1 MRILV
6 PITLLALP
14 FLEFWLVVTVAA
26 RVGIGWTLLALV
38 AVSASG
44 VLVLRRAGLRAH
56 RDVDAALRTG
66 QPPQRG
72 MLDTLMLFAG
82 GVLLAVPGFLTAAAG
97 LLMALPLTR
106 PVLRWAFESW
116 ARRRM
121 VDLQATRVV
130 DADVVD
136 VESDTGPRPPRVIRG
151 EILPDDDGRPSN

>member
-6 PITLLALP
+6 PIALLALP
-14 FLEFWLVVTVAA
+14 FLEFWLLVAVA
-26 RVGIGWTLLALV
+26 GQIGIGWTLLALFG
-38 AVSASG
+38 ASAAG

-66 QPPQRG
+66 RPPQRG

-97 LLMALPLTR
+97 LLIALPVTR
-106 PVLRWAFESW
+106 PVLRWAFEGW

-121 VDLQATRVV
+121 VDLQGARVV
-130 DADVVD
+130 DAEVVD
-136 VESDTGPRPPRVIRG
+136 VEPETGPRPPQVIRG
-151 EILPDDDGRPSN
+151 EVLPDDDGRAPG